1 MFGTKRRIKDDR
13 GSFAGSIGWLFADM
27 LLVLT
32 ILFLASN
39 TFIQTHATTHAQAK
53 PSPVVTPK
61 VTPTSVPHLELKY
74 HRVVISVDSNGLL
87 NNNPNASNDV
97 IRQVKGQGFLRGRR
111 VGLIIVY
118 GGAPGVNQ
126 IGQAETIA
134 NKVYGILLNLGRHDP
149 TFANTSRYDP
159 LYVLGGNVNS
169 VSIDIFLFAR

>member
-1 MFGTKRRIKDDR
+1 MKRSPREEFK
-13 GSFAGSIGWLFADM
+13 GSFIFSAGWLFADM
-27 LLVLT
+27 LLALAMV
-32 ILFLASN
+32 FLAAN
-39 TFIQTHATTHAQAK
+39 TFAVRPPPAIPPTPT
-53 PSPVVTPK
+53 PTPK
-61 VTPTSVPHLELKY
+61 ATATPRTPPRLEQGY
-74 HRVVISVDSNGLL
+74 HRFTITVDSNGLL

-97 IRQVKGQGFLRGRR
+97 IRQVKAQGFLRGRR

-134 NKVYGILLNLGRHDP
+134 NKVYDILLNLGRHDL

-159 LYVLGGNVNS
+159 LYILGGNINS